1 MAQRIKH
8 LEVSGYIE
16 KYSLFVDVQQLGLFQ
31 YSIFVVNKN
40 IDEKQKMIK
49 YLQQH
54 KNVSFVAEYVGDL
67 FIEFGLFV
75 KDPYELREKLQGIE
89 ETFPNNRVIEIS
101 LFQKEF
107 VSVGP
112 PSCVFE

>member
-1 MAQRIKH
+1 LAQH
-8 LEVSGYIE
+8 G
-16 KYSLFVDVQQLGLFQ
+16 
-31 YSIFVVNKN
+31 
-40 IDEKQKMIK
+40 
-49 YLQQH
+49 
-54 KNVSFVAEYVGDL
+54 NVSFIAEYVGDP

-75 KDPYELREKLQGIE
+75 KDPYELREKLQEIE
-89 ETFPNNRVIEIS
+89 EKFSDNRVIEIS